1 MIKRLKKILQN
12 LREYWHAKH
21 IQYPEMDIVCLV
33 QLREWLIE
41 QIAIR
46 TAQHKGAKQ
55 MRELL
60 VVVTARILEVQ
71 NEAKNGGKNKKM

>member
-12 LREYWHAKH
+12 LREYWYAKH
-21 IQYPEMDIVCLV
+21 IQYPEMDMAGLV
-33 QLREWLIE
+33 QMREWLIE

-46 TAQHKGAKQ
+46 TAQHKGVKQ

-60 VVVTARILEVQ
+60 VVVTTRILEEQ
-71 NEAKNGGKNKKM
+71 HNERL